1 MEISGRCET
10 VSSVN
15 LCGTILE
22 CRKECSYC
30 APAHIESLG
39 PSRPI
44 RTGRALAGSGL
55 RNRFPELPLSGVK
68 KPIPV
73 AVGRGGCVALVGGC
87 CCCSSGEVRL
97 IGGGR
102 EGNKSSI
109 SGTDPAKPNWTL

>member
-22 CRKECSYC
+22 VSQMKCSY
-30 APAHIESLG
+30 ALAHMESLG
-39 PSRPI
+39 PSRPM
-44 RTGRALAGSGL
+44 RTGRALTGSGL

-73 AVGRGGCVALVGGC
+73 AVGRGGCVALVAG
-87 CCCSSGEVRL
+87 CSSGGVRFT
-97 IGGGR
+97 GGRR
-102 EGNKSSI
+102 EGNNSSI
-109 SGTDPAKPNWTL
+109 SGTDPAKRTGY